1 MMNLAQIGT
10 PASPEYATVHV
21 VFELSKARWKL
32 GVMLPGSRK
41 LSCFSIAGG
50 DLTALAA
57 RLTTMRAAAARFG
70 GPAQILSCYEA
81 GYDGHWLHRW
91 LTEQGVISYVVDPS
105 SIEVNRRAR
114 QAKTDGIDVAR
125 LMRAFLAFLRGE
137 PRVCSML
144 RVPTLEQEDR
154 KRLNRERDRLLKER
168 IQHTNRITGLLHGQG
183 IRDANPLARNFLANL
198 DQLRTGDGR
207 QLPPRLKAEIVR
219 EHERLCLVTKHLQQ
233 LEATTRAELRNPAPQ
248 SPAAKINQLMD
259 LKSIGLVGGQGLFN
273 EAFYRSFVNRR
284 EVGSYFG
291 MAGTPFNSGESSREQ
306 GISKAGNWRARKLA
320 IELAWL
326 WLRHQPQ
333 SELSQWFHKRV
344 GDQKGRIRRI
354 TIVAVAR
361 KLMIALWRYLSLGVV
376 PTGAVARTSS

>member
-1 MMNLAQIGT
+1 
-10 PASPEYATVHV
+10 
-21 VFELSKARWKL
+21 
-32 GVMLPGSRK
+32 
-41 LSCFSIAGG
+41 
-50 DLTALAA
+50 
-57 RLTTMRAAAARFG
+57 MRAKAERCG
-70 GPAQILSCYEA
+70 KPVRILSMYEA
-81 GYDGHWLHRW
+81 GLDGHWLHRW

-114 QAKTDGIDVAR
+114 QAKTDRIDLEK

-144 RVPTLEQEDR
+144 RVPSVEQEDR

-168 IQHTNRITGLLHGQG
+168 IAHTNRIKGLLHGQG
-183 IRDANPLARNFLANL
+183 IRDVKPLARGFLAGL

-207 QLPPRLKAEIVR
+207 VLP
-219 EHERLCLVTKHLQQ
+219 KHLKEEIRRQHQ
-233 LEATTRAELRNPAPQ
+233 RLVLVPKQLRELEASCTAELRAAAPD
-248 SPAAKINQLMD
+248 SPAAKIKQLIE
-259 LKSIGLVGGQGLFN
+259 LKSLGMVGGQGLFN
-273 EAFYRSFVNRR
+273 EAFYRTFDNRR

-291 MAGTPFNSGESSREQ
+291 LGGTPYNSGESIREQ

-333 SELSQWFHKRV
+333 SELSQWFRKRV

-354 TIVAVAR
+354 SIVAVAR
-361 KLMIALWRYLSLGVV
+361 KLMIALWRYLTLGVV
-376 PTGAVARTSS
+376 PTGAVSRKSS